1 MAGREREQDLLRK
14 ALATITVEREK
25 YSPLRDGPPQIVKI
39 VGPRGVGK
47 TALLSWAQR
56 EVGPL
61 EADVVHWAH
70 LKNVNSEDAYS
81 ELLAAVARIPN
92 WDRRQ
97 VETQAFKHIKRALNW
112 QPGKKPLKGF
122 KEIMEERLRLRPLM
136 LLMDE
141 VMHYDAGMLGK
152 VLQQSQVLLEEG
164 WPLALVLAGTPALEA
179 HLGELDAS
187 FVYRTNNIY
196 INDLDPAATRE
207 ALRKPFADRGVQV
220 SEEALEL
227 MVSWT
232 DDYPYFIQITGSE
245 VWEAKEKAGRTEVD
259 LALVQSVEEIVQDKR
274 KDFYRT
280 IYQRIHTP
288 NLVEHAMKA
297 VTAIEAAPN
306 PPTPE
311 KVCFCLSEGTS
322 LKHKDAIKIYNQLLD
337 AGLFWEIKDDGVYAA
352 IPSFFTYFKEKYKKG
367 RE

>member
-207 ALRKPFADRGVQV
+207 ALSKPFADRGVKV

-259 LALVQSVEEIVQDKR
+259 LALVKSVEEIVQDKR

-280 IYQRIHTP
+280 IYRRISKAK
-288 NLVEHAMKA
+288 LLKHARKA
-297 VTAIEAAPN
+297 VAAIDAAPK
-306 PPTPE
+306 PLKPE
-311 KVCFCLSEGTS
+311 EVQDRMAEVTS
-322 LKHKDAIKIYNQLLD
+322 LKNKDPSDIYDQLQD
-337 AGLFWEIKDDGVYAA
+337 AGLFWERSDRRVHAA
-352 IPSFFTYFKEKYKKG
+352 IPSFFSYFKSEYD
-367 RE
+367 